1 VFNLLSS
8 LSKSW
13 TYMEELKSKAGDL
26 TDSITEYIQ
35 SYYKLTL
42 LNAADKATSL
52 AASTLASVAIVFLGI
67 FVLFF
72 GGIALAIWLGNLLDD
87 AALGYLLVAGFFL
100 LVIIAVVA
108 LKKKIVF
115 PVIRD
120 NLINKLY
127 ESNDQNVRRPV

>member
-1 VFNLLSS
+1 
-8 LSKSW
+8 
-13 TYMEELKSKAGDL
+13 MEELKSKAGDL

-42 LNAADKATSL
+42 LNAADKATSI
-52 AASTLASVAIVFLGI
+52 AASTLGSITVVFLGI

-72 GGIALAIWLGNLLDD
+72 GGIALAIWLGSLLDNP
-87 AALGYLLVAGFFL
+87 ALGYLLVAGFFL
-100 LVIIAVVA
+100 LVIIIIVA
-108 LKKKIVF
+108 LKKRIVF

-127 ESNDQNVRRPV
+127 EPNDQNVRRPV

>member
-1 VFNLLSS
+1 
-8 LSKSW
+8 
-13 TYMEELKSKAGDL
+13 MEELKSKAGDL

-42 LNAADKATSL
+42 LNAADKATSIM
-52 AASTLASVAIVFLGI
+52 ASTLASVTIIFLGI

-72 GGIALAIWLGNLLDD
+72 GGIALAIWLGNLLDND
-87 AALGYLLVAGFFL
+87 ALGYLIVAGFFL
-100 LVIIAVVA
+100 LVIIIIVS

-120 NLINKLY
+120 SLINKLY
-127 ESNDQNVRRPV
+127 EPNDQNVHRPV

>member
-1 VFNLLSS
+1 
-8 LSKSW
+8 
-13 TYMEELKSKAGDL
+13 MEELKSKAGDL

-42 LNAADKATSL
+42 LNAADKATSIG
-52 AASTLASVAIVFLGI
+52 ASTLASVAIIFLGI

-72 GGIALAIWLGNLLDD
+72 GGIALAIWLGTLLDD
-87 AALGYLLVAGFFL
+87 SALGYLIVSGFFL
-100 LVIIAVVA
+100 LVIIIIVA

-115 PVIRD
+115 PIIRD

-127 ESNDQNVRRPV
+127 EPNDQNIRRPV

>member
-1 VFNLLSS
+1 
-8 LSKSW
+8 
-13 TYMEELKSKAGDL
+13 MEELKSKAGDL

-42 LNAADKATSL
+42 LNAADKATSI
-52 AASTLASVAIVFLGI
+52 AASTMASVTIIFLGI

-72 GGIALAIWLGNLLDD
+72 GGIALAIWLGNLLDND
-87 AALGYLLVAGFFL
+87 ALGYLIVAGFFL
-100 LVIIAVVA
+100 LVIIIIVS

-120 NLINKLY
+120 SLINKLY
-127 ESNDQNVRRPV
+127 EPNDQNVHRPV

>member
-1 VFNLLSS
+1 
-8 LSKSW
+8 
-13 TYMEELKSKAGDL
+13 MEELKSKAGDL
-26 TDSITEYIQ
+26 TESITEYIQ
-35 SYYKLTL
+35 SSYKLTL

-100 LVIIAVVA
+100 LVIIIIVA
-108 LKKKIVF
+108 LKKTIVF

-127 ESNDQNVRRPV
+127 EPNDQNVRRPV

>member
-1 VFNLLSS
+1 
-8 LSKSW
+8 
-13 TYMEELKSKAGDL
+13 MEELKSKAGDL

-42 LNAADKATSL
+42 LNAADKATSI
-52 AASTLASVAIVFLGI
+52 AASTLASVTIVFLGI

-72 GGIALAIWLGNLLDD
+72 GGIALAIWLGNLLDND
-87 AALGYLLVAGFFL
+87 ALGYLIVAGFFL
-100 LVIIAVVA
+100 LVIIIIVS

-120 NLINKLY
+120 SLINKLY
-127 ESNDQNVRRPV
+127 EPNDQNVHRPV

>member
-1 VFNLLSS
+1 
-8 LSKSW
+8 
-13 TYMEELKSKAGDL
+13 MEELKSKAGDL

-42 LNAADKATSL
+42 LNAADKATSIM
-52 AASTLASVAIVFLGI
+52 ASTLASVTIIFLGI

-72 GGIALAIWLGNLLDD
+72 GGIALAIWLGNLLDND
-87 AALGYLLVAGFFL
+87 ALGYLIVAGFFL
-100 LVIIAVVA
+100 LVIIIIVT

-127 ESNDQNVRRPV
+127 EPNDQNVRRPV

>member
-1 VFNLLSS
+1 
-8 LSKSW
+8 
-13 TYMEELKSKAGDL
+13 MEELKSKNGDL

-100 LVIIAVVA
+100 LVIIIIVA

-115 PVIRD
+115 PIIRD

-127 ESNDQNVRRPV
+127 EPNDQNVRRPV

>member
-1 VFNLLSS
+1 
-8 LSKSW
+8 
-13 TYMEELKSKAGDL
+13 MEELKSKAGDL
-26 TDSITEYIQ
+26 TESITEYIQ
-35 SYYKLTL
+35 SSYKLTL

-87 AALGYLLVAGFFL
+87 AALGYLLVAGLFL
-100 LVIIAVVA
+100 LVIIVIVA

-120 NLINKLY
+120 NLVNKLY
-127 ESNDQNVRRPV
+127 EPNDQNVRRPV

>member
-1 VFNLLSS
+1 
-8 LSKSW
+8 
-13 TYMEELKSKAGDL
+13 MEELKSKAGDL

-72 GGIALAIWLGNLLDD
+72 GGIALAIWLGNILDNM
-87 AALGYLLVAGFFL
+87 ALGYLLVAGFFL
-100 LVIIAVVA
+100 LVIIIIVA
-108 LKKKIVF
+108 MKKKIVF

-127 ESNDQNVRRPV
+127 EPSDQNVRRPV